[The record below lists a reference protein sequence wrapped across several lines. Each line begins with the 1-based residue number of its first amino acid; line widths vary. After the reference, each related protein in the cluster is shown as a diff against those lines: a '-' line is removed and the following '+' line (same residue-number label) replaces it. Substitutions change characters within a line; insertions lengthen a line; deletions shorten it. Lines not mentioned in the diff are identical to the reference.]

1 MHKYGKLLGLR
12 SSFRVIFWVG
22 AILFANLFFSCQN
35 EDCVSTF
42 NNYLLVGFFERDTL
56 EDGTINVI
64 EKDTTFFAV
73 MAIGNDSIFY
83 DADTLASTF
92 TLPVDPANEETLF
105 QFYTIDSIA
114 YDTLNL
120 SPLEVVIT
128 YYPND
133 VPDILG
139 VRYDRATRV
148 ITEDCG
154 VEIAFVNL
162 EIEEVSFKDYNL
174 SNGRL
179 SRFNLE
185 NEEVNIEIFF

>member
-1 MHKYGKLLGLR
+1 
-12 SSFRVIFWVG
+12 VG

-92 TLPVDPANEETLF
+92 TLPVDPANDETLF

-120 SPLEVVIT
+120 SPLEVLIT
-128 YYPND
+128 YYPSE
-133 VPDILG
+133 VPDVLG

-162 EIEEVSFKDYNL
+162 KIGEVSFKDFNL
-174 SNGRL
+174 AEDRL
-179 SRFNLE
+179 SRFNME